1 MMCIHILASF
11 AGHKVKNSMGTYS
24 SASPEAQIKQY
35 AYYGTRTLGNDS
47 VYLFVEKKSMNF
59 GW

>member
-11 AGHKVKNSMGTYS
+11 AGHKVKNSMETYS

-35 AYYGTRTLGNDS
+35 AQYGTRNLGNDC
-47 VYLFVEKKSMNF
+47 LPFCGKKKSMNF